1 MLVENFRYH
10 HLLSPGG
17 AEYVV
22 LEMVNQYFAPPRLEQ
37 WAYIRCYRHF
47 APLGHPPEQFPLI
60 PFVYFLETSQ
70 LAKYETNR
78 AKWGEGTDDFMFR
91 QTDIEDFN
99 GIKMKQKH
107 MYAYGMFD
115 KDIFITVHLSK
126 TNYTDS
132 DSTAMSEILSSLVK
146 KK

>member
-1 MLVENFRYH
+1 MKKNNE
-10 HLLSPGG
+10 
-17 AEYVV
+17 
-22 LEMVNQYFAPPRLEQ
+22 
-37 WAYIRCYRHF
+37 
-47 APLGHPPEQFPLI
+47 
-60 PFVYFLETSQ
+60 
-70 LAKYETNR
+70 
-78 AKWGEGTDDFMFR
+78 KWGEGTDDFMFR
-91 QTDIEDFN
+91 QADIEDFN

-115 KDIFITVHLSK
+115 KDIFINVHLSK